1 MIPRVVAL
9 SAAVVCGWGAF
20 AAEPAVYELSG
31 QTAPPFRAR
40 VMLYGSATPFSATVF
55 ADVTGRFHFKKLRPG
70 LYTLAFFSRRRG
82 EARRTVEIGP
92 AVADEK
98 GRVRLRLELRD
109 SDFVFAATANR
120 QMVSARQLAIPGAAQ
135 RDYEEAQRDL
145 GRRNPDAAVKR
156 LERAVERAPQFS
168 AAWNSLG
175 VIAYQTQKYD
185 RAEECFRKAVDA
197 DPRAYEPL
205 VNLGGVMVSLH
216 KLDEAMDYNL
226 KAVLQRPNDAL
237 ANAQLGMTYF
247 MLGRYDLASKYLERT
262 REIDPANMTYP
273 QLLLFQIHFR
283 RGDRG
288 AAASDLEDFLVRHP
302 DWPQAVKMRETI
314 AGLRAAPAR

>member
-1 MIPRVVAL
+1 MVPRVVAL
-9 SAAVVCGWGAF
+9 WILCGGCAF
-20 AAEPAVYELSG
+20 AVQSAGFELSG
-31 QTAPPFRAR
+31 QMVPAFGGRAALFGTA
-40 VMLYGSATPFSATVF
+40 SPFSATTF
-55 ADVTGRFHFKKLRPG
+55 IDVTGRFHFKKLRPG
-70 LYTLAFFSRRRG
+70 LYNLSIFSRRRG

-92 AVADEK
+92 ASADAK
-98 GRVRLRLELRD
+98 GRVALRLELKD

-120 QMVSARQLAIPGAAQ
+120 QLISARQLAIPGAAQ
-135 RDYEEAQRDL
+135 RDYAEAQREL
-145 GRRNPDAAVKR
+145 QRHNTEAAVKR
-156 LERAVERAPQFS
+156 LERAVARAPQFS
-168 AAWNSLG
+168 PAWNSLG
-175 VIAYQTQKYD
+175 VIAYQMQQYD
-185 RAEECFRKAVDA
+185 RAEECFRNALES
-197 DPRAYEPL
+197 DPRAFEPL

-273 QLLLFQIHFR
+273 QLMLSQIHVR
-283 RGDRG
+283 RGDRS
-288 AAASDLEDFLVRHP
+288 AAASDLEDFLMRHP

-314 AGLRAAPAR
+314 AGLRAGAR

>member
-9 SAAVVCGWGAF
+9 SVALGWRAF
-20 AAEPAVYELSG
+20 ATQPAVFELSG
-31 QTAPPFRAR
+31 QTAPPFGAR
-40 VMLYGSATPFSATVF
+40 VTLYGTAAPFSATAF
-55 ADVTGRFHFKKLRPG
+55 MDVSGRFHFKKLRPG
-70 LYTLAFFSRRRG
+70 LYTLSIFSRRRG

-92 AVADEK
+92 ASADPK
-98 GRVRLRLELRD
+98 GRVSLRLELKD
-109 SDFVFAATANR
+109 SDFVFAATSNR
-120 QMVSARQLAIPGAAQ
+120 QLISARQLAIPGAAR
-135 RDYEEAQRDL
+135 RDYEEAQREL
-145 GRRNPDAAVKR
+145 HRHNTDAAVKR
-156 LERAVERAPQFS
+156 LEHAVERAPQFS

-247 MLGRYDLASKYLERT
+247 MLRRYDLASKYLERT

-273 QLLLFQIHFR
+273 QLMLFQIHVR
-283 RGDRG
+283 RGERG
-288 AAASDLEDFLVRHP
+288 AAASDLEEFLARHP
-302 DWPQAVKMRETI
+302 DWPQAGKMRETI
-314 AGLRAAPAR
+314 AGLRAAGAR